1 MPLRKINKKLV
12 IIIGFLFA
20 LIGAILIYYYCS
32 SKIIEKNIEEK
43 SIEKF
48 YSNNTKTGRN
58 EVTTDNKVEHNIIN
72 YIGIIKIP
80 KLNLEK
86 GFTSKDDKN
95 NDVEKGIK
103 ILEESDYPN
112 KDKGNVLLA
121 SHSGTSSISHF
132 KNLYKLSNGDE
143 VQIIYNG
150 NTYSYKVSRRYKI
163 DKTGYANIK
172 RDYSKST
179 LTLITCAG
187 DNKQIIVICELN
199 NITWRRW

>member
-1 MPLRKINKKLV
+1 MPLKKLNKKLV

-20 LIGAILIYYYCS
+20 LIGSTLIYYYCS

-43 SIEKF
+43 SIKKF
-48 YSNNTKTGRN
+48 YSNNTKVGRN
-58 EVTTDNKVEHNIIN
+58 EVTTDNEVEHNIIN

-86 GFTSKDDKN
+86 GFTSN

-112 KDKGNVLLA
+112 KDKGNVILA

-132 KNLYKLSNGDE
+132 KNLYKLANNDE

-150 NTYSYKVSRRYKI
+150 NTYSYKVSEKYKI

-179 LTLITCAG
+179 LTLITCEG

-199 NITWRRW
+199 NIT